1 MRLNSHQVIILLSSA
16 LIAVFLLWISKH
28 QFHNEKDA
36 HPTVSVKTRNTNE
49 VYCGTCFSKR
59 VPGDGKPLRLQF
71 LGNSCDKNSW
81 VEIAGPVLYVDR
93 LEIAKYYAILLGIVT
108 ELELAQ
114 FEPQARLEIDNKT
127 LVTLYR

>member
-1 MRLNSHQVIILLSSA
+1 MRLNSHQVIILLA
-16 LIAVFLLWISKH
+16 AILLVIFFFLVDN
-28 QFHNEKDA
+28 HNEKDA